1 MRGWFQYSAGKIDY
15 LEGAQPVAIGD
26 PDLWSAYIVLT
37 TGTYQLN
44 NTDMAGTS
52 KDFAKLL
59 ADDADNF
66 VVAYGALPDAQC
78 VASSAWKEFT
88 IDLVYKN
95 LEKKPTHIIVVF
107 SSSKYGDYFT
117 GSTSSL
123 LYLDDLELIYG
134 DNPKVK

>member
-1 MRGWFQYSAGKIDY
+1 M
-15 LEGAQPVAIGD
+15 
-26 PDLWSAYIVLT
+26 
-37 TGTYQLN
+37 
-44 NTDMAGTS
+44 
-52 KDFAKLL
+52 
-59 ADDADNF
+59 
-66 VVAYGALPDAQC
+66 VAYGALPDAQC